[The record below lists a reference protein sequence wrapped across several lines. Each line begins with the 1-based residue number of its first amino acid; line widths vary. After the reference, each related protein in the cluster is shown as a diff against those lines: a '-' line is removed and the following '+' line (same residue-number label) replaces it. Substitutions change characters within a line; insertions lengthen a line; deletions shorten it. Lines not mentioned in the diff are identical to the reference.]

1 LIKISQFVKIFEPEV
16 PQNASIMSRY
26 LDKSQK
32 VSTNLKNLDENL
44 DAAKVWILQILT
56 KQKKK
61 NILTL

>member
-44 DAAKVWILQILT
+44 DAAKVSIE
-56 KQKKK
+56 KSGF
-61 NILTL
+61 